1 MKHQPTRQELKAW
14 TALCQ
19 EASQG
24 PRFTPAYL
32 NELARKRDQFL
43 ANLAK

>member
-24 PRFTPAYL
+24 QRFTESYL
-32 NELARKRDQFL
+32 RELARRRDAHL